1 MTEPYL
7 TIAKNTTY
15 EQTIKK
21 SRFICSIARVSS
33 EEEAQQFITSIQA
46 ANKKATHN
54 CFAYMIGDNDRI
66 QRESDNGEP
75 SGTAGIP
82 ILESLK
88 LAKIHNVVAVVTR
101 YFGGIKL
108 GAGGLIRAYSNTTT
122 EAIHQAGL
130 VQRIKQAIL
139 KITVTYALHDPLL
152 YYLKENNLE
161 VAGEEYGVNVETSI
175 YVNETDL
182 EDVKEKLINR
192 FNDQLQITEGDQR
205 FNEIPYVVCKI
216 KLEKIKSHL

>member
-46 ANKKATHN
+46 ANKKATYN

-205 FNEIPYVVCKI
+205 FNEIPY
-216 KLEKIKSHL
+216 

>member
-33 EEEAQQFITSIQA
+33 DEEAQQFIASIQA

-54 CFAYMIGDNDRI
+54 CFAYMIGDNDLI

-161 VAGEEYGVNVETSI
+161 VASEEYGVNVETSI

-182 EDVKEKLINR
+182 KDVKEKLINC

-205 FNEIPYVVCKI
+205 FNEIPY
-216 KLEKIKSHL
+216 

>member
-33 EEEAQQFITSIQA
+33 EEEAQQFIASIQA

-54 CFAYMIGDNDRI
+54 CFAYMIGDNDQI

-130 VQRIKQAIL
+130 VQRIKQVIL

-182 EDVKEKLINR
+182 KNVKEKLINR
-192 FNDQLQITEGDQR
+192 FNDQLQITKGDQR
-205 FNEIPYVVCKI
+205 FNEIPY
-216 KLEKIKSHL
+216 

>member
-7 TIAKNTTY
+7 TIAHDTTN
-15 EQTIKK
+15 EKVIKK

-33 EEEAQQFITSIQA
+33 DEEAQAFISKIQTE
-46 ANKKATHN
+46 NRKATHN
-54 CFAYMIGDNDRI
+54 CFAYMIGDNDQV

-82 ILESLK
+82 IFESLK
-88 LAKIHNVVAVVTR
+88 LAKIHDVAAVVTR

-122 EAIHQAGL
+122 EAIQQAGL
-130 VQRIKQAIL
+130 IQRVKQATL
-139 KITVTYALHDPLL
+139 QITVAYFQHDSLL

-161 VAGEEYGVNVETSI
+161 VAGEEYGVNVLTTV
-175 YVNETDL
+175 YVNEDELAT
-182 EDVKEKLINR
+182 VKQALTNR
-192 FNDQLQITEGDQR
+192 FNDQLQITEGPKR
-205 FNEIPYVVCKI
+205 FNEIPYRN
-216 KLEKIKSHL
+216 

>member
-192 FNDQLQITEGDQR
+192 FNNQLQITEGDQR
-205 FNEIPYVVCKI
+205 FNEIPY
-216 KLEKIKSHL
+216 

>member
-33 EEEAQQFITSIQA
+33 EEEAQQFIASIQT

-54 CFAYMIGDNDRI
+54 CFAYMIGDNDQI

-182 EDVKEKLINR
+182 KDVKEKLINR

-205 FNEIPYVVCKI
+205 FNEIPY
-216 KLEKIKSHL
+216 

>member
-33 EEEAQQFITSIQA
+33 DEEAQQFIASIQV

-54 CFAYMIGDNDRI
+54 CFAYMIGDNDLI

-182 EDVKEKLINR
+182 KDVKEKLINR

-205 FNEIPYVVCKI
+205 FNEIPY
-216 KLEKIKSHL
+216 

>member
-88 LAKIHNVVAVVTR
+88 LAKIHNVVVVVTR

-182 EDVKEKLINR
+182 EDVKEKFINR

-205 FNEIPYVVCKI
+205 FNEIPY
-216 KLEKIKSHL
+216 

>member
-7 TIAKNTTY
+7 TTAKNTTY

-33 EEEAQQFITSIQA
+33 DEEAQQFIASIQA

-54 CFAYMIGDNDRI
+54 CFAYMIGDNDQI

-161 VAGEEYGVNVETSI
+161 VASEEYGVNVETSI

-182 EDVKEKLINR
+182 KDVKEKLINR

-205 FNEIPYVVCKI
+205 FNEIPY
-216 KLEKIKSHL
+216 

>member
-7 TIAKNTTY
+7 TIAKNTIY

-33 EEEAQQFITSIQA
+33 DEEAQQFIASIQA

-54 CFAYMIGDNDRI
+54 CFAYMIGDNDQI

-139 KITVTYALHDPLL
+139 KITVTYALHDLLL

-161 VAGEEYGVNVETSI
+161 VASEEYGVNVETSI

-182 EDVKEKLINR
+182 KDVKEKLINR

-205 FNEIPYVVCKI
+205 FNEIPY
-216 KLEKIKSHL
+216 

>member
-33 EEEAQQFITSIQA
+33 DEEAQQFIASIQA

-54 CFAYMIGDNDRI
+54 CFAYMIGDNDQI

-139 KITVTYALHDPLL
+139 KITVTYDLHDLLL

-161 VAGEEYGVNVETSI
+161 VASEEYGVNVETSI

-182 EDVKEKLINR
+182 KDVKEKLINR

-205 FNEIPYVVCKI
+205 FNEIPY
-216 KLEKIKSHL
+216 

>member
-15 EQTIKK
+15 EQIIKK

-33 EEEAQQFITSIQA
+33 DEEAQQFIASIQA

-54 CFAYMIGDNDRI
+54 CFAYMIGDNDQI

-182 EDVKEKLINR
+182 KDVKEKLINR

-205 FNEIPYVVCKI
+205 FNEIPY
-216 KLEKIKSHL
+216 

>member
-88 LAKIHNVVAVVTR
+88 LAKIHNVVVVVTR

-192 FNDQLQITEGDQR
+192 FNNQLQITEGDQR
-205 FNEIPYVVCKI
+205 FNEIPY
-216 KLEKIKSHL
+216 

>member
-54 CFAYMIGDNDRI
+54 CFAYMIGDNDQI

-152 YYLKENNLE
+152 YYLKENNLG

-205 FNEIPYVVCKI
+205 FNEIPY
-216 KLEKIKSHL
+216 

>member
-7 TIAKNTTY
+7 TIAQNTTY

-33 EEEAQQFITSIQA
+33 EEEAQQFIASIQA

-54 CFAYMIGDNDRI
+54 CFAYMIGDNDQI

-161 VAGEEYGVNVETSI
+161 VASEEYGVNVETSI

-182 EDVKEKLINR
+182 KDVKEKLINR

-205 FNEIPYVVCKI
+205 FNEIPY
-216 KLEKIKSHL
+216 

>member
-33 EEEAQQFITSIQA
+33 EEEAQQFIASIQA

-54 CFAYMIGDNDRI
+54 CFAYMIGDNDQI

-182 EDVKEKLINR
+182 KNVKEKLINR
-192 FNDQLQITEGDQR
+192 FNDQLQITKSDQR
-205 FNEIPYVVCKI
+205 FNEIPY
-216 KLEKIKSHL
+216 

>member
-205 FNEIPYVVCKI
+205 FNEIP
-216 KLEKIKSHL
+216 

>member
-54 CFAYMIGDNDRI
+54 CFAYMIGDNDQI

-88 LAKIHNVVAVVTR
+88 LAKIHNVVAVVIR

-182 EDVKEKLINR
+182 KDAKEKLINR

-205 FNEIPYVVCKI
+205 FNEIPY
-216 KLEKIKSHL
+216 

>member
-33 EEEAQQFITSIQA
+33 EEEAQQFIASIQT

-54 CFAYMIGDNDRI
+54 CFAYMIGDNDQI

-88 LAKIHNVVAVVTR
+88 LAKIHDVVAVVTR

-182 EDVKEKLINR
+182 KDVKEKLINR

-205 FNEIPYVVCKI
+205 FNEIPY
-216 KLEKIKSHL
+216 

>member
-21 SRFICSIARVSS
+21 SRFICSIALVSS
-33 EEEAQQFITSIQA
+33 EEEAQQFIASIQA

-54 CFAYMIGDNDRI
+54 CFAYMIGDNDQI

-88 LAKIHNVVAVVTR
+88 LTKIHNVVAVVTR

-161 VAGEEYGVNVETSI
+161 VASEEYGVNVETSI

-182 EDVKEKLINR
+182 KDVKEKLINR

-205 FNEIPYVVCKI
+205 FNEIPY
-216 KLEKIKSHL
+216 

>member
-33 EEEAQQFITSIQA
+33 EEEAQQFIASIQT

-54 CFAYMIGDNDRI
+54 CFAYMIGDNDQI

-88 LAKIHNVVAVVTR
+88 LAKIHDVVAVVTR

-139 KITVTYALHDPLL
+139 KITVTYALHDTLL

-205 FNEIPYVVCKI
+205 FNEIPY
-216 KLEKIKSHL
+216 

>member
-175 YVNETDL
+175 YVNETEL

-192 FNDQLQITEGDQR
+192 FNDQRQITEGDQR
-205 FNEIPYVVCKI
+205 FNEIPY
-216 KLEKIKSHL
+216 

>member
-21 SRFICSIARVSS
+21 SRFICSIARISS

-205 FNEIPYVVCKI
+205 FNEIPY
-216 KLEKIKSHL
+216 

>member
-7 TIAKNTTY
+7 TIASNTTY

-33 EEEAQQFITSIQA
+33 EEEAQQFIASIQT

-54 CFAYMIGDNDRI
+54 CFAYMIGDNDQI

-139 KITVTYALHDPLL
+139 KITVTYTLHDPLL

-161 VAGEEYGVNVETSI
+161 VAGEKYGVNVETSI

-182 EDVKEKLINR
+182 KDVKEKLINR
-192 FNDQLQITEGDQR
+192 FNDQLQITEADQR
-205 FNEIPYVVCKI
+205 FNEIPY
-216 KLEKIKSHL
+216 

>member
-54 CFAYMIGDNDRI
+54 CFAYMIGDNDQI

-192 FNDQLQITEGDQR
+192 FNGQLQITEGDQR
-205 FNEIPYVVCKI
+205 FNEIPY
-216 KLEKIKSHL
+216 

>member
-33 EEEAQQFITSIQA
+33 DEEAQQFIASIQA

-54 CFAYMIGDNDRI
+54 CFAYMIGDNDQI

-161 VAGEEYGVNVETSI
+161 VASEEYGVNVETSI

-182 EDVKEKLINR
+182 KDVKEKLINR
-192 FNDQLQITEGDQR
+192 FNDQFQITEGDQR
-205 FNEIPYVVCKI
+205 FNEIPY
-216 KLEKIKSHL
+216 

>member
-130 VQRIKQAIL
+130 VQRIKQVIL

-205 FNEIPYVVCKI
+205 FNEIPY
-216 KLEKIKSHL
+216 

>member
-130 VQRIKQAIL
+130 VQRIKQALL

-205 FNEIPYVVCKI
+205 FNEIPY
-216 KLEKIKSHL
+216 

>member
-54 CFAYMIGDNDRI
+54 CFAYMIGDNDQI

-122 EAIHQAGL
+122 EAIHQASL

-182 EDVKEKLINR
+182 KDVKEKLINR

-205 FNEIPYVVCKI
+205 FNEIPY
-216 KLEKIKSHL
+216 

>member
-46 ANKKATHN
+46 AHKKATHN
-54 CFAYMIGDNDRI
+54 CFAYMIGDYDRI

-205 FNEIPYVVCKI
+205 FNEIPY
-216 KLEKIKSHL
+216 

>member
-54 CFAYMIGDNDRI
+54 CFAYMIGDNDQI

-130 VQRIKQAIL
+130 VQWIKQAIL

-192 FNDQLQITEGDQR
+192 FNDQLQITKGDQR
-205 FNEIPYVVCKI
+205 FNEIPY
-216 KLEKIKSHL
+216 

>member
-192 FNDQLQITEGDQR
+192 FNDQLQISA
-205 FNEIPYVVCKI
+205 
-216 KLEKIKSHL
+216 L